1 MQIRQSLQ
9 HQHLR
14 RAALEDGGGGPT
26 KNAISMHGQPEMCD
40 LMENCDRVEVV
51 NFVKACDV
59 SLKKQQNRVEV
70 RGTAHQR
77 QCDGHKNN
85 EGLKSTE
92 GELNHRMY
100 NYKLQGKTETPE
112 NQWQDGQ
119 MQNGQDPRWQRR
131 LNKGNR
137 WSALTRD
144 ELMRELREE
153 QEKLRQRLKKGNGWS
168 ELSREDLMREIRFEQ
183 EKLQQ
188 QVNKGNSWSQRS
200 RDDLVQE
207 LRLEQE
213 KLSEVEAHNP
223 MANTTGMNSG
233 RKPMMH
239 WEQGL
244 YSKNEIIE
252 IPLNNINIE
261 ESPGSKK
268 TPIDRNEV
276 ERINIHRGAY
286 EYDHVESRVIDLLAF
301 EQKCDYHYLAQ
312 TQLPCFRSPYDQVDA
327 AMNQNIPKEPN
338 YHENLFLSQSP
349 NSYVEPSNDQ
359 IKLQNDQNFA
369 EEQYQV
375 ESLLRELTNQ
385 EQTEN
390 DHDYSHLATSPGTS
404 GKCLFELRQQF
415 STELTPLNSLGR
427 VGHSNAFCDQPV
439 ADQNS
444 AVDDLLLDLEAFK
457 TNECDESIGFHSV
470 GNLSA
475 SCNSL
480 TSASLV
486 SEDED
491 AVTLCEWI
499 TCQKL
504 NASVEVQTKHYFERS
519 LRILY
524 SLLFK
529 MIAPVVKNGSSE
541 IEISINPKLIR
552 VENIMVQHLLEE
564 GETAFFIHA
573 SIDNDA
579 TLNKL
584 ATKYAAMKAF
594 GIVAYEIL
602 MRGLGPPLSSFL
614 SSTATTFEGAAQ
626 ALLCIDDS
634 ANTIAPDAQRQ
645 DHAKRQRS
653 VDGNQSSLTSAM
665 IKGGVPYPLCRF
677 VVDLL
682 GGERSDGLLF
692 RSDNSFQSFSDVI
705 TDLKQMMEKPD
716 AFVHLNTSDQWR
728 LAFGEKMHGR
738 ESEKKIIMDV
748 ASMVNCTASSN
759 PALLPPQIDQQIIMV
774 SGDSGSGKTRLV
786 METMKSL
793 ENQGWLFLSC
803 KFDRIIHAEPLSNMA
818 NAFNDLLERCR
829 GNSMCR
835 RIRTQLKKF
844 LQPGDISVLKKHVPC
859 LIKYLKDSVSP
870 TYELE
875 VRKQQI
881 QHVFRRLLGA
891 LSSAGQPIAFF
902 LDDLQWVDAASV
914 DLFLALVNAS
924 ELDSACTRRKTNILL
939 IGSYRDKEIHTELE
953 LVQLLDQLKRN
964 SSVQVTNITLCGFDQ
979 DTLIGILSESLC
991 VPPRRTKLLSEII
1004 LQKTEGL
1011 VIHVIEFIGRL
1022 TIERILNHSFVKGWE
1037 WEMEEIEACPI
1048 SESVAELFTFK
1059 LKNLPPDVLLG
1070 LQICSVFGIQIEHRI
1085 INFVQDFDGDDSVD
1099 IIAGLKAVL
1108 DLGLV
1113 EMTRS
1118 SNVYKFSHDLIAQA
1132 AFDLIEDNE
1141 RSQLLQKLVCALIK
1155 NASDANEIESVVF
1168 VAVDLINRITGDV
1181 ITDPNER
1188 IMYAKMNSQA
1198 AKKAL
1203 AVPDFGSAVKYSES
1217 GLSFL
1222 DVGHWETH
1230 HKLMLSIHE
1239 TSIIA
1244 RYRHFDGNHDV
1255 IKDRI
1260 HAVFQ
1265 RAKSVDEEFKTRQ
1278 VWIML
1283 LGIASPLKATLE
1295 SHALLER
1302 LGEPI
1307 DLSKYSSSHLCSE
1320 LVRANVFFLEKRQ
1333 QFSMM
1338 SPMADLNKRNAMK
1351 IMSSLMIYYHQ
1362 RFSNIVGLV
1371 SARMVDMTIKYG
1383 YCEESVF
1390 AVASFA
1396 VTIARVVGDIDEG
1409 ASWARMALSL
1419 LTRFRHNVN
1428 ALLPPVY
1435 GAVYGLVLILTEP
1448 IQATLGPLL
1457 RGCSL
1462 AFDYGNIQ
1470 FAVGNAELFV
1480 MRSFNSG
1487 KKINVLLGEIEVLAH
1502 KCAQHCQL
1510 PALQGVF
1517 APLHHILRDLKGLD
1531 QQALAPLDYVYDTA
1545 VLQEC
1550 AYVKKDLHNLDTQLM
1565 IHIAHSFMLGDMKK
1579 AQSLAEMF
1587 EDVFTKNHFV
1597 FNCVIIEFYAG
1608 LAACQ
1613 FARETLEKGWED
1625 KAEQVRFS
1633 MEK

>member
-1 MQIRQSLQ
+1 MSGPSRANESRHHGKEEGFPNPQTEAEEAKLRMQIRQSLQNQHLTRAALEDAGRVLTDKSTLMHWPDAIGEIIDSQHLVKHPLASNFQMPQSIVMSSPNRHNQRHNRKNEEVSLDPQAAVEEAKLRMQIRQSLQ

-14 RAALEDGGGGPT
+14 RVALEDGGGVPT
-26 KNAISMHGQPEMCD
+26 KNAISMHGQSQMCD
-40 LMENCDRVEVV
+40 FMENRDRVEVV
-51 NFVKACDV
+51 NSVKASDM
-59 SLKKQQNRVEV
+59 SLKQQQNQVEV

-77 QCDGHKNN
+77 QCDGHKKN

-92 GELNHRMY
+92 GELNHHMY
-100 NYKLQGKTETPE
+100 NYKLQGKTETPQ

-119 MQNGQDPRWQRR
+119 MQNGQDPRSQRQ
-131 LNKGNR
+131 LNKGNQ

-153 QEKLRQRLKKGNGWS
+153 QEKLRQRLKKGNRWS
-168 ELSREDLMREIRFEQ
+168 ELSREDLMREIRLEQ

-188 QVNKGNSWSQRS
+188 QVNKGNTWSQHS
-200 RDDLVQE
+200 RDELVQE
-207 LRLEQE
+207 LRSEQE
-213 KLSEVEAHNP
+213 KLSDAEAHKP
-223 MANTTGMNSG
+223 MTNTTGMNSG
-233 RKPMMH
+233 MNPLMH
-239 WEQGL
+239 WEKGL

-261 ESPGSKK
+261 ELPGSKQ
-268 TPIDRNEV
+268 TPIDRNEL

-286 EYDHVESRVIDLLAF
+286 EYDHVKPRVIDLHAF
-301 EQKCDYHYLAQ
+301 EQKCDYLDLAQ
-312 TQLPCFRSPYDQVDA
+312 TQLPCFRSAYDQVDA
-327 AMNQNIPKEPN
+327 AMNQNFQEEPN
-338 YHENLFLSQSP
+338 YHENLFLLQSA
-349 NSYVEPSNDQ
+349 NSYVQQSKDQ

-375 ESLLRELTNQ
+375 ESLLQELTNQ
-385 EQTEN
+385 EKTEN

-404 GKCLFELRQQF
+404 GQCLFELRQQF
-415 STELTPLNSLGR
+415 STELTALNSLGR
-427 VGHSNAFCDQPV
+427 VGHSNAFCDQTV
-439 ADQNS
+439 ADRNS
-444 AVDDLLLDLEAFK
+444 AVDDLLLDPEAFK
-457 TNECDESIGFHSV
+457 TSESDENIGCHSV

-486 SEDED
+486 SEAED

-504 NASVEVQTKHYFERS
+504 NASVEVQTKRYFERS

-529 MIAPVVKNGSSE
+529 MIAPVVQNGNSE

-552 VENIMVQHLLEE
+552 MENIMVQHLLEE

-579 TLNKL
+579 TLNNL
-584 ATKYAAMKAF
+584 ATKYGAMKAF

-634 ANTIAPDAQRQ
+634 ENTNAPDAERQ

-665 IKGGVPYPLCRF
+665 IKAGVPFPLCRF

-759 PALLPPQIDQQIIMV
+759 PALLLPEITQQIIMV

-786 METMKSL
+786 METMKCL

-829 GNSMCR
+829 GNAMLR
-835 RIRTQLKKF
+835 RIRTQLKRF

-859 LIKYLKDSVSP
+859 LTKYLEDSIST

-902 LDDLQWVDAASV
+902 LDDLQWVDAAST

-924 ELDSACTRRKTNILL
+924 ELDSACTRRKTNILF
-939 IGSYRDKEIHTELE
+939 IGSYRDKEIHTEHE

-1022 TIERILNHSFVKGWE
+1022 TIERILNHSFCKGWE

-1141 RSQLLQKLVCALIK
+1141 RSQLLQKLASALIK

-1188 IMYAKMNSQA
+1188 IMYATMNSQA

-1265 RAKSVDEEFKTRQ
+1265 RAKSVDEEFKTRE

-1307 DLSKYSSSHLCSE
+1307 SSSSVSILDACSE
-1320 LVRANVFFLEKRQ
+1320 LVRVREILVGTKD
-1333 QFSMM
+1333 QFTAL
-1338 SPMADLNKRNAMK
+1338 P
-1351 IMSSLMIYYHQ
+1351 
-1362 RFSNIVGLV
+1362 
-1371 SARMVDMTIKYG
+1371 RMVDQK
-1383 YCEESVF
+1383 S
-1390 AVASFA
+1390 
-1396 VTIARVVGDIDEG
+1396 
-1409 ASWARMALSL
+1409 
-1419 LTRFRHNVN
+1419 
-1428 ALLPPVY
+1428 
-1435 GAVYGLVLILTEP
+1435 
-1448 IQATLGPLL
+1448 
-1457 RGCSL
+1457 
-1462 AFDYGNIQ
+1462 
-1470 FAVGNAELFV
+1470 
-1480 MRSFNSG
+1480 
-1487 KKINVLLGEIEVLAH
+1487 
-1502 KCAQHCQL
+1502 
-1510 PALQGVF
+1510 
-1517 APLHHILRDLKGLD
+1517 
-1531 QQALAPLDYVYDTA
+1531 
-1545 VLQEC
+1545 
-1550 AYVKKDLHNLDTQLM
+1550 
-1565 IHIAHSFMLGDMKK
+1565 
-1579 AQSLAEMF
+1579 
-1587 EDVFTKNHFV
+1587 
-1597 FNCVIIEFYAG
+1597 
-1608 LAACQ
+1608 
-1613 FARETLEKGWED
+1613 
-1625 KAEQVRFS
+1625 S
-1633 MEK
+1633 MQ